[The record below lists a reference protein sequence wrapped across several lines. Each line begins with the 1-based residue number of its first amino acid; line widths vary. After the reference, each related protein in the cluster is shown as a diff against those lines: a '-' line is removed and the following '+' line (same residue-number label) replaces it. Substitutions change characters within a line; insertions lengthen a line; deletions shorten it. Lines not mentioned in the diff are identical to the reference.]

1 MAAATCPSDEDLLP
15 SASEQTTSGEV
26 RRHLS
31 DCARCRER
39 LEQLRKARS
48 APPPNGDDSPDRL
61 TPTLNWTPL
70 PAPPAE
76 GKEQSSTSSTP
87 LTIGKYRVL
96 SLLAQSGQADVF
108 LAFHPTL
115 HKEVVIKRS
124 RFLVGAS
131 TEERTA
137 MLREGR
143 LVADLDLPGLA
154 RVYDLDFCGDRP
166 FLVMEHIRGRNL
178 KQYAEQARPS
188 PHRSAILLASL
199 ARTLETVHV
208 RGITH
213 RDIKPHNILVDE
225 PGRPYW
231 IDFGLAKLRHAWADE
246 TGSASVMGT
255 PAFMAPEQA
264 RGENERVDS
273 RSDIFSLGGV
283 LYFLLTGQPPF
294 TGNSLH
300 EVLQRAA
307 CCDWDRNALR
317 TAGAPRSLGRL
328 CEWAMSPNQE
338 GRPTA
343 RQMAE
348 RLEAFATWPRRRLS
362 IAVLALLLMLAALV
376 WWWSPWASPVV
387 ASDEAALEVQVW
399 RGRQSYPL
407 LDALPLRSGDELQ
420 VLGRVPL
427 GFEPVLFWFD
437 TEGRLQEL
445 TLQTKTSGDSTTFR
459 YPPQGLATK
468 LEGPPGT
475 EVLLVCARR
484 SGRIDAAEIRE
495 MFADRAWPQ
504 LPIHALLTL
513 DRRQV
518 RLLGA
523 RAPGQLTDRPNS
535 GIVEQAEAL
544 RSRLAARL
552 DLVTAVAFPHH
563 Q

>member
-1 MAAATCPSDEDLLP
+1 MAAITCPSDEDLLP
-15 SASEQTTSGEV
+15 STSEQTTSGEV

-48 APPPNGDDSPDRL
+48 TPPANGDDSPDRL

-70 PAPPAE
+70 PAPPVVE
-76 GKEQSSTSSTP
+76 REQASAIAP
-87 LTIGKYRVL
+87 PNIGKYRVL

-115 HKEVVIKRS
+115 HKEVVIKWCR
-124 RFLVGAS
+124 LPMIAS
-131 TEERTA
+131 MEERTA
-137 MLREGR
+137 ILREGR
-143 LVADLDLPGLA
+143 VVADLDCPGLA
-154 RVYDLDFCGDRP
+154 RVHDLDFHGDRP

-178 KQYAEQARPS
+178 KQYAEQERPS
-188 PHRSAILLASL
+188 PRKSAVLLASL
-199 ARTLETVHV
+199 ARTLETVHA

-213 RDIKPHNILVDE
+213 RDIKPHNILIDE
-225 PGRPYW
+225 TGRPYW
-231 IDFGLAKLRHAWADE
+231 IDFGLAKLRHAWVDE
-246 TGSASVMGT
+246 TGSGGVMGT

-283 LYFLLTGQPPF
+283 LFFLLTGQPPF
-294 TGNSLH
+294 PGKPVH

-307 CCDWDRNALR
+307 QCDWDRNALR
-317 TAGAPRSLGRL
+317 TADAPRPLARL
-328 CEWAMSPNQE
+328 CEWAMTANPE
-338 GRPTA
+338 ERPTA
-343 RQMAE
+343 RQMAR
-348 RLEAFATWPRRRLS
+348 RLEAFAARPRRRLG
-362 IAVLALLLMLAALV
+362 IAVLVLLLMMAALLC
-376 WWWSPWASPVV
+376 WWSPWTSSAAASG
-387 ASDEAALEVQVW
+387 EAALEVQVW
-399 RGRQSYPL
+399 RGQQSYHL

-484 SGRIDAAEIRE
+484 SGRIDATEIRE

-513 DRRQV
+513 NRRQV

-544 RSRLAARL
+544 RSRLAAHL
-552 DLVTAVAFPHH
+552 DLVAAVAFPH
-563 Q
+563 QR